1 MIILNTNFIFAFNF
15 LPTPSV
21 VHVIVED
28 IAFAAAHAV
37 GDGCFF
43 AMVLSRT
50 GAVVAIIPWCD
61 VESVGPAV
69 VVVVVVTA
77 LRALTVA

>member
-1 MIILNTNFIFAFNF
+1 MIIVNTNNFIFAFNF
-15 LPTPSV
+15 LPTPSI

-50 GAVVAIIPWCD
+50 GTVVAIMPRCD
-61 VESVGPAV
+61 VESVSPAV
-69 VVVVVVTA
+69 VVVAVMA
-77 LRALTVA
+77 L

>member
-1 MIILNTNFIFAFNF
+1 MIIVNTNFIFAFNF

-21 VHVIVED
+21 VHIVVED

-50 GAVVAIIPWCD
+50 GTVVAIMPRCD
-61 VESVGPAV
+61 VESMSPAV
-69 VVVVVVTA
+69 VIVAVTA
-77 LRALTVA
+77 YRALAVA

>member
-1 MIILNTNFIFAFNF
+1 MIIVNTNFIFAFNF

-21 VHVIVED
+21 VHIIVED

-50 GAVVAIIPWCD
+50 GTVVAIMPRCD
-61 VESVGPAV
+61 VESMSPAV
-69 VVVVVVTA
+69 VIVAVTA
-77 LRALTVA
+77 YRALAVA